1 MAIDT
6 GLVKDLREKTG
17 AGMLD
22 CQKALIQTNGDIN
35 RAMDLLREKGLASA
49 QKKAGRATNDG
60 MVISYIHAGS
70 KLGVLC
76 EINCE
81 TDFVAKTD
89 DFQELGRD
97 LAMHVA
103 AAAPRY
109 VRREEV
115 PAELVEKEKSIYQAQ
130 ARETGKP
137 AAVIEKIVA
146 GRIEKFYSEVCLL
159 EQPFVKDPGMTIKD
173 LLSQRIAKLGENI
186 SVRRFTRYRLGEE

>member
-1 MAIDT
+1 MAIDA

-22 CQKALIQTNGDIN
+22 CQKALVQTNGDVN

-49 QKKAGRATNDG
+49 QKKAGRATNEG
-60 MVISYIHAGS
+60 LVISYIHAGG

-81 TDFVAKTD
+81 TDFVAKTN

-103 AAAPRY
+103 AAAPQF
-109 VRREEV
+109 VRREDV
-115 PAELVEKEKSIYQAQ
+115 PEDLVGKEKSIFQAQ
-130 ARETGKP
+130 ARESGKP
-137 AAVIEKIVA
+137 PAVIEKIVA
-146 GRIEKFYSEVCLL
+146 GRIEKFYSDICLL
-159 EQPFVKDPGMTIKD
+159 EQPFVKDPGTTIKD
-173 LLSQRIAKLGENI
+173 LLSQKIAKLGENI